1 LHILDKVRRN
11 LPPLPP
17 GVDCPFAVGQR
28 VLSVHAT
35 YIFPTVG
42 VFPHCYELVIIH
54 TGFPT
59 MSIDGKDYSPWLHS
73 AVMVNP
79 GQPHLAKTSG
89 PASLYNPFFID
100 SELIETVAREM
111 GGKGKVRFENR
122 VCETPPELLTIV
134 QLFFQETAKAMPGN
148 VLSISSLET
157 MLAVTLLRHLPN
169 NQELKLG
176 RAEGMDRHSVERVK
190 EFIHQHFQE
199 NLKLEELARVANY
212 SSYHFIRFFKQAT
225 GKTPYEYLMDVKIE
239 KAAQMLQNKEL
250 SITEVC
256 YSCGFVN
263 PSHFSTVFKR
273 KKGVSPSRYQKYI

>member
-1 LHILDKVRRN
+1 MHIADKVRRV

-17 GVDCPFAVGQR
+17 GFQCPFAVGQR
-28 VLSVHAT
+28 VLSVDAT
-35 YIFPTVG
+35 YIFPSVG
-42 VFPHCYELVIIH
+42 VFPHCYELVLIH

-59 MSIDGKDYSPWLHS
+59 MTIDGKEYSPWLHS
-73 AVMVNP
+73 AVVINP

-100 SELIETVAREM
+100 SELIDNVAKEM
-111 GGKGKVRFENR
+111 GGKGNVYFANR
-122 VCETPPELLTIV
+122 ICETPPELLTIAR
-134 QLFFQETAKAMPGN
+134 LFFQETTKAAPGN
-148 VLSISSLET
+148 ALNIASLET
-157 MLAVTLLRHLPN
+157 MLAVAMLRHMPN
-169 NQELKLG
+169 NQNLQQG
-176 RAEGMDRHSVERVK
+176 RGENMDRHSVERVK
-190 EFIHQHFQE
+190 EYIHQHYQE
-199 NLKLEELARVANY
+199 NIKLEELARVANY

-250 SITEVC
+250 TITEVC

-273 KKGVSPSRYQKYI
+273 KKGVTPSRYQKYI